1 MESLDTYV
9 SRKGAA
15 PTTKIGALAALKLYT
30 NLTRAD
36 AEPVDAI
43 DSLHK
48 VLERDA
54 KAQISFVRHTLPAF
68 AASIGAAFVAALPFK
83 KAEPEYE
90 PAGYSTLRYLWTE
103 MDEEYDE

>member
-1 MESLDTYV
+1 LDSLDTYV

-30 NLTRAD
+30 SLTRAD

-43 DSLHK
+43 DALHK
-48 VLERDA
+48 VLEKDA
-54 KAQISFVRHTLPAF
+54 KAQVSFVRHTLPTF

-83 KAEPEYE
+83 EAEPEYE
-90 PAGYSTLRYLWTE
+90 PAGYSTLRYLWNE
-103 MDEEYDE
+103 IHEEYDE